1 MRTIK
6 CAHCGKILF
15 ETDKS
20 NGAAIN
26 DAQRLG
32 FIGKIPFLYGISGV
46 VFFCSK
52 EHCSQW
58 FKENTT
64 QEARDNAD
72 KAISEFKAKQPQ
84 MVEHLANAAS
94 RLQQFVNKVKKGQI
108 KLPIK

>member
-15 ETDKS
+15 ETNKS
-20 NGAAIN
+20 NGAAIK

-46 VFFCSK
+46 VFFCSE

-84 MVEHLANAAS
+84 MVEDLANAAS
-94 RLQQFVNKVKKGQI
+94 RLQQLVNKVKSGEI
-108 KLPIK
+108 KLSRK

>member
-6 CAHCGKILF
+6 CAHCGKVLF
-15 ETDKS
+15 DTDKS
-20 NGAAIN
+20 DGAAIH
-26 DAQRLG
+26 DAQCLG
-32 FIGKIPFLYGISGV
+32 FIGKMPFLYGISGV

-64 QEARDNAD
+64 QEARDKAD

-84 MVEHLANAAS
+84 MVEDLANAAN

>member
-6 CAHCGKILF
+6 CTHCGKLLF

-20 NGAAIN
+20 DIAAIH

-32 FIGKIPFLYGISGV
+32 FVGKMPFLYGISGV
-46 VFFCSK
+46 LFFCSK

-84 MVEHLANAAS
+84 MVEHLANVAKG
-94 RLQQFVNKVKKGQI
+94 LQQFVNKVKLGEI
-108 KLPIK
+108 KLPKI

>member
-6 CAHCGKILF
+6 CAHCGKVLF
-15 ETDKS
+15 ETDKPD
-20 NGAAIN
+20 GTAIH

-32 FIGKIPFLYGISGV
+32 FIGKMPFLYGISGV

-84 MVEHLANAAS
+84 MVEHLANAVS
-94 RLQQFVNKVKKGQI
+94 RLQQFVNKVKSGEI
-108 KLPIK
+108 KLSRK

>member
-6 CAHCGKILF
+6 CAHCGKVLF
-15 ETDKS
+15 ETDKPD
-20 NGAAIN
+20 GAAIH
-26 DAQRLG
+26 DAKRLG
-32 FIGKIPFLYGISGV
+32 FIGKMPFLYGISGV

-72 KAISEFKAKQPQ
+72 KAISESKANQPQ
-84 MVEHLANAAS
+84 MAEHLANVAKGL
-94 RLQQFVNKVKKGQI
+94 RQFVDKVKSEEI
-108 KLPIK
+108 KLPKI

>member
-6 CAHCGKILF
+6 CAHCGKVLF
-15 ETDKS
+15 ETDKPD
-20 NGAAIN
+20 GAAIH
-26 DAQRLG
+26 DAKRLG
-32 FIGKIPFLYGISGV
+32 FIGKMPFLYGIFGV

-58 FKENTT
+58 FKANTT
-64 QEARDNAD
+64 QEARNNAD

-94 RLQQFVNKVKKGQI
+94 RLLQFVNKVKSGEI
-108 KLPIK
+108 KLSRK

>member
-15 ETDKS
+15 ETNKS

-64 QEARDNAD
+64 QEARNNAD
-72 KAISEFKAKQPQ
+72 KAIFEFKAKQPQ

-94 RLQQFVNKVKKGQI
+94 RLQQFVNKVKSGEI
-108 KLPIK
+108 KLSRK

>member
-52 EHCSQW
+52 ECCSLW

-84 MVEHLANAAS
+84 MVEHLANVAS
-94 RLQQFVNKVKKGQI
+94 RLQQLVNKVKSGEI
-108 KLPIK
+108 KLPRR